1 MSVKLIE
8 KLAYILTKMSAA
20 LLIGIGL
27 YHLVKQN
34 LNHDSFFCFF
44 CWLFLM
50 GTGVIAGRDNS
61 FIQRVLKKPEIVVF
75 LTAFFVRAVFCIIW
89 NIAPD
94 NDFLATYERAGIL
107 AVTPVSGWNSAL
119 GETYTEVFPYITP
132 YIIYEAAVIK
142 IFGSKSIIVLQ
153 LINILSSS
161 GSCVLLYKIGT
172 YVWGGVGKKTGRL
185 AAWLYIWNP
194 TVLFFM
200 SVLTCQHIA
209 LFFLLLGIYIVIRQP
224 WKKWIVN
231 WLVAGIIMA
240 VSNLFRPEILI
251 VNIALFCIAIIY
263 VLREKDVKKTVKFY
277 GTYIL
282 SYMVFLGLVNIML
295 MGNHIVDK
303 SILNSNVAYKLLIG
317 LNYEHHGTWNME
329 DAVMIAEDEEELWK
343 LVRER
348 IREPLKLGELAK
360 EKIYITWGE
369 YTNYSCHGNW
379 DELSAKMYFQQ
390 NILSALCN
398 GYMLFV
404 IFFAFSK
411 CVSLKKDLKTNE
423 WFITIIMIGYCM
435 VYILIE
441 TSNRYVY
448 VFVPFFT
455 LLAADGWI
463 YLDRNTLRLKEL
475 MKRSS

>member
-1 MSVKLIE
+1 
-8 KLAYILTKMSAA
+8 
-20 LLIGIGL
+20 
-27 YHLVKQN
+27 
-34 LNHDSFFCFF
+34 
-44 CWLFLM
+44 
-50 GTGVIAGRDNS
+50 
-61 FIQRVLKKPEIVVF
+61 
-75 LTAFFVRAVFCIIW
+75 
-89 NIAPD
+89 
-94 NDFLATYERAGIL
+94 
-107 AVTPVSGWNSAL
+107 
-119 GETYTEVFPYITP
+119 
-132 YIIYEAAVIK
+132 
-142 IFGSKSIIVLQ
+142 
-153 LINILSSS
+153 
-161 GSCVLLYKIGT
+161 
-172 YVWGGVGKKTGRL
+172 
-185 AAWLYIWNP
+185 
-194 TVLFFM
+194 
-200 SVLTCQHIA
+200 
-209 LFFLLLGIYIVIRQP
+209 
-224 WKKWIVN
+224 
-231 WLVAGIIMA
+231 
-240 VSNLFRPEILI
+240 
-251 VNIALFCIAIIY
+251 
-263 VLREKDVKKTVKFY
+263 
-277 GTYIL
+277 
-282 SYMVFLGLVNIML
+282 
-295 MGNHIVDK
+295 
-303 SILNSNVAYKLLIG
+303 
-317 LNYEHHGTWNME
+317 ME